1 MSNMRHV
8 DIVASFQTN
17 YYISGVAPFGDCL
30 AILAYIPGDEDGEKD
45 FSSTTPLRQVL
56 LYDDYGRSKE
66 FRVSNLV
73 LCRCLFA
80 V

>member
-1 MSNMRHV
+1 MSNMRQV

-56 LYDDYGRSKE
+56 LYDDYGSKE
-66 FRVSNLV
+66 F
-73 LCRCLFA
+73 
-80 V
+80 